1 MRLGVVLVSAGLMLC
16 GCGRGPSLPLP
27 QETFVSVMVELRKA
41 SSQVG
46 PGPAFDV
53 KREQILAKAG
63 VTEAE
68 LEAHARA
75 LQAHPEAL
83 REAFDSIRVAMQRT
97 TDEQ

>member
-1 MRLGVVLVSAGLMLC
+1 MRVGVVVVSVVMVLC
-16 GCGRGPSLPLP
+16 SCERGPSLPLS

-46 PGPAFDV
+46 PGPAFEV
-53 KREQILAKAG
+53 KREEILRKAG
-63 VTEAE
+63 VTEAQ

-75 LQAHPEAL
+75 LQAYPEAL
-83 REAFDSIRVAMQRT
+83 REAFDSIRAGMQRV

>member
-1 MRLGVVLVSAGLMLC
+1 MRMGIVVVVGGLCWC
-16 GCGRGPSLPLP
+16 GCERGPSLPLR

-41 SSQVG
+41 SSEVG

-53 KREQILAKAG
+53 KRAEILRKAG

-75 LQAHPEAL
+75 LQAHPDEL
-83 REAFDSIRVAMQRT
+83 REAFDSMKAGMQRV